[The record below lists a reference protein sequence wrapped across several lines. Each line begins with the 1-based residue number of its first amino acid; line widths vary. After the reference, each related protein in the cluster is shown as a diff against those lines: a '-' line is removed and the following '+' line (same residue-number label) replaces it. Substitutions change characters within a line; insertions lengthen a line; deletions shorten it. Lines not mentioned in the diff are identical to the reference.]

1 MSMASGHEGASAG
14 GTAVVPGP
22 LTGAERMRVVM
33 DVFVAVVGAGDEE
46 RTRLLDLLTAGEPGV
61 RADVEAMLR
70 ADGGA
75 GTGDSGTPGA
85 LKTGGGLGL
94 AHATPMTSIVDSQ
107 QQVREML
114 AGMPRLSGHYRIIRV
129 LGEGGMGVVYLA
141 EQSMPRRAVALKAL
155 RSGLASVQLL
165 QRLVREAEILG
176 RLHHPGIAQIY
187 EAGVVETGDD
197 SPGSLDQTY
206 LVMEYVDGLSL
217 TAHART
223 AGLDVRHRV
232 ELIARLCDA
241 VQHAHTKGVIH
252 RDLKPGN
259 VLVTASGEVKVLD
272 FGIARATVESLVA
285 GATFTTHGQIL
296 GTLGYMSPEQLDG
309 DGAQIDAGSDVY
321 ALGVMLYE
329 LLAGRL
335 PFDLAG
341 RSLTE
346 AVTLIRSGKAPA
358 LSHVDRR
365 FGGDLEVIV
374 QQAMHADKPRRY
386 SSAAALGEDL
396 RRYLAGLPISARA
409 DSAVYV
415 LGKLAR
421 RRPGMIAL
429 LMTAVL
435 ALVAFGMVS
444 LVLSQRSAQLARVE
458 AAGRER
464 ADMEAGRLRRSLYS
478 SRIGHAQAALSLGDA
493 GKAQRLLDEC
503 PQEQRGWEWAH
514 LAMQADRSVWSAPA
528 TGDDVVST
536 LSPDGATVVAAAGE
550 DVVQGIDAA
559 SGQTLWRGPR
569 VRGVP
574 PVAITSDSKL
584 AAVLV
589 QNTEIGLFEVRTGA
603 RVGTIQHVDKM
614 PADAPGGLVRAIAT
628 SPTEALLAVAGRT
641 GRVEFFSIPA
651 GEQVRTLD
659 VHQGDVMGIAFSG
672 DGRRMATVG
681 LDRFIR
687 IWDLESGTKLAE
699 RRGTTGSMCVD
710 FSPDG
715 SRVAYSD
722 GPGRIVIWG
731 KPGQSGP
738 DAAADEAGSVII
750 EPSTKARERLISA
763 LKFSPDGT
771 MLAAG
776 GRDRLMSVYDAKT
789 GAAISTQIGE
799 PYYFRALSFSADSR
813 SVVSSGAFSRIRRW
827 DARPRPP
834 VPEVEAGP
842 QLVRSVS
849 VVQAGP
855 KPLLLVG
862 CLNAQ
867 ASLVDP
873 ATLAIVRRVI
883 IPKTQA
889 LAAGALAGG
898 RIAVATTDG
907 RVGVFGPESDTPEM
921 RDTLGVRT
929 DSAHFDGPGSVFGGR
944 AGELLV
950 LDAELAPVARWN
962 SGLPTVKI
970 ARLNSAKRL
979 VAAATYDPKFVIF
992 SLDDTSKPLREL
1004 DLGRQ
1009 VMGVA
1014 FSSDGER
1021 VAAVGEGGT
1030 IRVWSTST
1038 GKLVSEPK
1046 GQLGPM
1052 LGVAFMP
1059 DGQRLVTIA
1068 VDRTMRVWLL
1078 ETGEEILSL
1087 QPADTIGL
1095 TSLSVSPD
1103 GKTIYT
1109 GEVTGTIRLWESV
1122 PPVP

>member
-1 MSMASGHEGASAG
+1 MSTASGHDGASAG

-70 ADGGA
+70 ADGGT

-187 EAGVVETGDD
+187 EAGVVETGSDE
-197 SPGSLDQTY
+197 PGSLDQTY
-206 LVMEYVDGLSL
+206 LVMEYVDGLPL

-223 AGLDVRHRV
+223 AGLDVRPRV

-241 VQHAHTKGVIH
+241 VQHAHSKGVIH

-259 VLVTASGEVKVLD
+259 VLVTSSGDVKVLD

-358 LSHVDRR
+358 LSQADKRL
-365 FGGDLEVIV
+365 GGDLELIV

-386 SSAAALGEDL
+386 SSAAAMGEDL

-493 GKAQRLLDEC
+493 GKAQRLLEEC
-503 PQEQRGWEWAH
+503 PTEQRGWEWAH
-514 LAMQADRSVWSAPA
+514 LAMQADRSVWSASV
-528 TGDDVVST
+528 TGDDVISA
-536 LSPDGATVVAAAGE
+536 LSRDGATIVAAAGE

-559 SGQTLWRGPR
+559 TGDTLWRGPK

-574 PVAITSDSKL
+574 PVVITSDSKFGV
-584 AAVLV
+584 VLV
-589 QNTEIGLFEVRTGA
+589 DQAEVGIFELRTGVRA
-603 RVGTIQHVDKM
+603 GTIRH
-614 PADAPGGLVRAIAT
+614 ADDLPPNAGGIIVRAMAA
-628 SPTEALLAVAGRT
+628 SPTGPLVAVAGRT
-641 GRVEFFSIPA
+641 GRVEFFKVPS
-651 GEQVRTLD
+651 GERVRTLET
-659 VHQGDVMGIAFSG
+659 HRGDVMGVAFSG
-672 DGRRMATVG
+672 DGKRLATVG
-681 LDRFIR
+681 LDRFMR
-687 IWDLESGTKLAE
+687 VWDLETGTKLAE

-722 GPGRIVIWG
+722 GPGRVVIWTR
-731 KPGQSGP
+731 PGEG
-738 DAAADEAGSVII
+738 DADGAGSVTI
-750 EPSTKARERLISA
+750 EPPTKARERLISA
-763 LKFSPDGT
+763 LRFSPDGT
-771 MLAAG
+771 MLAVG
-776 GRDRLMSVYDAKT
+776 GRDRLMSVYDART
-789 GAAISTQIGE
+789 GVPISTQIGE
-799 PYYFRALSFSADSR
+799 PYYFRSLSFSADSG
-813 SVVSSGAFSRIRRW
+813 SIVSSGAFSRVRRW
-827 DARPRPP
+827 DARPRSP
-834 VPEVEAGP
+834 VPEVGP
-842 QLVRSVS
+842 CFQLVRSIS
-849 VVQAGP
+849 VVDTGTR
-855 KPLLLVG
+855 PLLLVG
-862 CLNAQ
+862 CLNAE
-867 ASLVDP
+867 ATLVDP
-873 ATLAIVRRVI
+873 VSLAVVRRVGL
-883 IPKTQA
+883 PKAQS
-889 LAAGALAGG
+889 LAAGALSDG
-898 RIAVATTDG
+898 RIALATTDG
-907 RVGVFGPESDTPEM
+907 RLAVFGPESDTPQLV
-921 RDTLGVRT
+921 DTLGKRT
-929 DSAHFDGPGSVFGGR
+929 DAAHLEKGGAVFGGR
-944 AGELLV
+944 DGELLA
-950 LDAELAPVARWN
+950 LDSNLSPIARWH
-962 SGLPTVKI
+962 SGLPIVHL
-970 ARLNSAKRL
+970 ARIHPAKRL
-979 VAAATYDPKFVIF
+979 VAVANYEPKLRLW

-1009 VMGVA
+1009 VMGMA
-1014 FSSDGER
+1014 FSPDGER
-1021 VAAVGEGGT
+1021 VAAVGEGGA
-1030 IRVWSTST
+1030 IRVWSTVT

-1068 VDRTMRVWLL
+1068 VDRTMRLWLL

-1103 GKTIYT
+1103 GKTIFT
-1109 GEVTGTIRLWESV
+1109 GEVTGEVRLWESV
-1122 PPVP
+1122 PPAR